1 MLTKALG
8 YSLATTL
15 ALASA
20 ASYALVPL
28 EGLLQGEVSSEGQ
41 PDPMSY
47 VFQQQLSSDESAKAL
62 HKTYIAHTQEARGLA
77 QSCEFIGKG
86 EYASPSEE
94 ERAKRSVVAALQYIG
109 LDATVKAIGAYAKT
123 LQMSEENYGKL
134 VENLMTTSCSP
145 NLSVYGLKLIKQNL
159 LASFTRSDLKLPT
172 YPGQPFVANVLTEK
186 NNALVSKEKELNHTL
201 QNFRALC
208 SWGGETQNYRMLPTL
223 LSNPLVMVTVL
234 RHLDNKTLAWDAE
247 FQQTNLYEG
256 KGAVQVTCQ
265 NLICRKV
272 DHAEFL
278 KTFPRVIGS
287 SGVKQDLYRLWCHH
301 FREQE
306 VVEGDRQ
313 HPQVR
318 EWLKKMEISHHRQM
332 AGQMVALLTG
342 VPDLMVFTDNYP
354 ALKKDLRASIDER
367 WDTWAKKSLQ
377 GFSKDLL
384 YEESLEIKV
393 RPRRD
398 VLLIRQNLF
407 AVDLSVTMGEL
418 DRLLQTGDKLRLDVN
433 LKLSRNWLRWLRVQ
447 SNVVNQKADPAAV
460 EEFMDQ
466 VALFLKPQ
474 LAGKAKYFPTPLF
487 RDGLEHVLAQEL
499 VEQVLRYEGDFF
511 ETYQDKMLTVP
522 LRFHY
527 GMFAL
532 SYMRYKAQ
540 IKARQKTLDL

>member
-1 MLTKALG
+1 MSIKLLG
-8 YSLATTL
+8 YSLLVAT
-15 ALASA
+15 ALAST

-28 EGLLQGEVSSEGQ
+28 EGLLQGEVSSDVQ

-47 VFQQQLSSDESAKAL
+47 VFQQQLSTDEAAKAL

-86 EYASPSEE
+86 DYASPSEE
-94 ERAKRSVVAALQYIG
+94 ERAKRSVVATLQYIG
-109 LDATVKAIGAYAKT
+109 LDATVKAIGAYAKV
-123 LQMSEENYGKL
+123 LQMTDENYQKL
-134 VENLMTTSCSP
+134 VSNLMTTSCSQ
-145 NLSVYGLKLIKQNL
+145 NMSVYGLKLIKQNL
-159 LASFTRSDLKLPT
+159 LASFNRTDLKLPS
-172 YPGQPFVANVLTEK
+172 YPGQPFVANYMVEK
-186 NNALVSKEKELNHTL
+186 NNSLVSKEMEFNHTL

-234 RHLDNKTLAWDAE
+234 RHLDNKTLAWDE
-247 FQQTNLYEG
+247 EYQQARLYEG

-272 DHAEFL
+272 TQTEFA
-278 KTFPRVIGS
+278 KTFPRLIGS
-287 SGVKQDLYRLWCHH
+287 SGVKQDLYRLWCNH
-301 FREQE
+301 FRDQE
-306 VVEGDRQ
+306 VLEGERQ

-318 EWLKKMEISHHRQM
+318 EWLKKMELTHHRQM

-342 VPDLMVFTDNYP
+342 VPDLMTFTDRYSS
-354 ALKKDLRASIDER
+354 LKKDLRSSIDER
-367 WDTWAKKSLQ
+367 WDLWAKKALT
-377 GFSKDLL
+377 GFSKNLL

-398 VLLIRQNLF
+398 PAMLRQNLF

-418 DRLLQTGDKLRLDVN
+418 DRLLQTGDKLRLDLD
-433 LKLSRNWLRWLRVQ
+433 LKVSRNWLRWVRVQ
-447 SNVVNQKADPAAV
+447 WTVVNQKADPVAV
-460 EEFMDQ
+460 ESFMDQ

-474 LAGKAKYFPTPLF
+474 VESKAKYFPTPLF
-487 RDGLEHVLAQEL
+487 REGLEHVLAQEL
-499 VEQVLRYEGDFF
+499 VEQVLRYQGTLFDS
-511 ETYQDKMLTVP
+511 YQEKMMVVP
-522 LRFHY
+522 VRFHY

-540 IKARQKTLDL
+540 IKARHKTLDL